1 MLLRSKFFQLAV
13 GVIAFI
19 TVLGVLRFKP
29 WQRGAGGTG
38 SRVVMTEGADG
49 RQGLQ
54 VGFLPVT

>member
-1 MLLRSKFFQLAV
+1 MLLRSKLFQIAV
-13 GVIAFI
+13 GLIAFI
-19 TVLGVLRFKP
+19 SVLGVLRFKP
-29 WQRGAGGTG
+29 WQRGTG